1 MNLNFFGEKV
11 SRMGQQDSITS
22 LLATTMILSLT
33 SIGYIFHYFRQKIE
47 TLEKNKKN
55 IDMEDLVEENV
66 FQAWSGTFADGRN
79 SLIATLVWKKECLRK
94 ENTTWLDWNGEQDAS
109 VTNRDFYIQKQNPSF
124 QWEITKRNFD
134 TKAVV
139 KESYMD
145 GWNSV
150 YQLKFTVFVE
160 DEKTNEQMNLF
171 LKNLLDSNQIDWQ
184 RCVIQEDEVNHIFE

>member
-1 MNLNFFGEKV
+1 
-11 SRMGQQDSITS
+11 MGQQDSITS